1 MKEAIATLESVSYMY
16 PRSAEPVLRDVSLEI
31 YKGEFLGLIGPTG
44 AGKTTLSLTL
54 NGIVPQFYQ
63 GRFFGKATVAGLD
76 TLDHP
81 INQLARHVGAVFQD
95 PETQLIATSVENE
108 IAFALENLCMPRE
121 EILKRIPRVL
131 EAVRLEGTEQKH
143 PHELS
148 GGQKQRLAIA
158 AALAMTPDL
167 LVLDE
172 PTSQLDPVG
181 TDEVFATVREL
192 NKELGVT
199 IVMASHAAEEMAEYA
214 DRIALLSHGQ
224 LVTTGTPQEIYS
236 RVDLLQEHYLRP
248 PQVASTFYLAREGG
262 APVTSIPVQ
271 MEPAIEALDKL
282 QARCKVTPPDITP
295 DPPPHADEPL
305 LSVKD
310 LEHAYPDGTEAL
322 HGVSLDIH
330 AGEYVLIIGQNGA
343 GKTTLVKHFL
353 KLLEPTKGV
362 VTVRG
367 TDTRELMV
375 SGLAREIGYV
385 AQNPDNQIFNPTVE
399 DEVKFALVNLDYPK
413 EEVEARTTE
422 SLESMGLLDVREQHP
437 LSLPKGDRA
446 RIVIAAILAMKPDII
461 IFDEPTTGQD
471 FQGAKYILEV
481 SRQLH
486 EMGKTVIVITHHLYL
501 MPDYAQRVIVMGR
514 GTILL
519 DAPIREAYHQTELLR
534 STFLSPPQAVLLA
547 QHVNSGSGL
556 DYKLLTPQEVAGC
569 FTGSFPGADVARTP
583 QEKPDGAANSVS
595 APPASES
602 AKAPDP
608 ATGPLA

>member
-1 MKEAIATLESVSYMY
+1 MKEVIAALESVSYMY
-16 PRSAEPVLRDVSLEI
+16 PRSTEPVLKDICLEI
-31 YKGEFLGLIGPTG
+31 HEGEFLGLVGPTG

-76 TLDHP
+76 TLDNP
-81 INQLARHVGAVFQD
+81 INQMAQHVGAVFQD
-95 PETQLIATSVENE
+95 PETQLISTSVENE

-121 EILKRIPRVL
+121 EILDRIPRVL
-131 EAVRLEGTEQKH
+131 EAVRLEGTEKKH

-148 GGQKQRLAIA
+148 GGQKQRLSIA
-158 AALAMTPDL
+158 AALAMTPKL
-167 LVLDE
+167 LILDE

-192 NKELGVT
+192 NQVLGMT
-199 IVMASHAAEEMAEYA
+199 IVMTSHAAEEMAEYA
-214 DRIALLSHGQ
+214 DRLALLSDGRI
-224 LVTTGTPQEIYS
+224 VTAGTPQEIYS
-236 RVDLLQEHYLRP
+236 QIDLLQEHNLRP

-262 APVTSIPVQ
+262 APVLDIPVQ
-271 MEPAIEALDKL
+271 LEPALAELDSL
-282 QARCKVTPPDITP
+282 QSRCPVAPPELAPESPIQSGK
-295 DPPPHADEPL
+295 AL

-310 LEHAYPDGTEAL
+310 LEHCYPDGTEAL
-322 HGVSLDIH
+322 HGISLDIH
-330 AGEYVLIIGQNGA
+330 TGEYVLIIGQNGA

-353 KLLEPTKGV
+353 KLLEPTKGS
-362 VTVRG
+362 VTVAG

-399 DEVKFALVNLDYPK
+399 DEVKFALVNLDYP
-413 EEVEARTTE
+413 EDEVEARTTE

-471 FQGAKYILEV
+471 YQGAKYILEV

-501 MPDYAQRVIVMGR
+501 MPDYAERVIVMGK
-514 GTILL
+514 GTVLL
-519 DAPIREAYHQTELLR
+519 DAPIREAYHQTEILR
-534 STFLSPPQAVLLA
+534 STFLTPPQAVLLA
-547 QHVNSGSGL
+547 QHLQEEENG
-556 DYKLLTPQEVAGC
+556 DYNLLTPEEVAGC
-569 FTGSFPGADVARTP
+569 FVADPEKGAV
-583 QEKPDGAANSVS
+583 V
-595 APPASES
+595 
-602 AKAPDP
+602 
-608 ATGPLA
+608 